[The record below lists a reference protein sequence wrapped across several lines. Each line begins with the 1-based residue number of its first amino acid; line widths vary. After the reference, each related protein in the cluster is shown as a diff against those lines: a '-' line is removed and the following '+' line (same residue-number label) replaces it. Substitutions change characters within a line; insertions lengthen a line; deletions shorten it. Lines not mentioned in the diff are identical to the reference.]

1 MISALIIT
9 KDAYER
15 VKFLTELLDFYVDEI
30 VIIHSAPVN
39 NPINS
44 LRQYPKVLVYY
55 SEPKGYVEA
64 YYDLGINSCTHDWI
78 FLLDDD
84 EIPCRELLQW
94 LFVLSDIEYPAVYDI
109 NRHEP
114 NGSIC
119 RVPRLFHKDAVEIT
133 GLIHRGI
140 EPVMKPFRLH
150 PEFYLTHSSQALLD
164 KSERFAKIEVQQY
177 PEIIGHIAK
186 KHKSIQYLYFFISS
200 IPRILFAPNRK
211 DLLIY
216 LEFMWKELRK

>member
-55 SEPKGYVEA
+55 SEPTGYVEA

-94 LFVLSDIEYPAVYDI
+94 LFVLSDMEYPAVYDI

-114 NGSIC
+114 TKVS
-119 RVPRLFHKDAVEIT
+119 
-133 GLIHRGI
+133 
-140 EPVMKPFRLH
+140 
-150 PEFYLTHSSQALLD
+150 
-164 KSERFAKIEVQQY
+164 
-177 PEIIGHIAK
+177 
-186 KHKSIQYLYFFISS
+186 
-200 IPRILFAPNRK
+200 
-211 DLLIY
+211 
-216 LEFMWKELRK
+216 